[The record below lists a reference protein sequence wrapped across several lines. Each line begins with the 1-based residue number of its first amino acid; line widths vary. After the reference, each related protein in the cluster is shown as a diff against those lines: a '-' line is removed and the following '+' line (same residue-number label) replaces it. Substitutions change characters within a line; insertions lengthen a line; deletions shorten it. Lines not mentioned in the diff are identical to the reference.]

1 MGRTRLASRPVSRS
15 SRYLFGEILAV
26 AVQTVEPRD
35 EAWWQSIFYGQCHQ
49 ALDYSVAN
57 RQADANFQQEVVHL
71 VTELRALIEQRSLRT
86 IVPLQNVRNN

>member
-15 SRYLFGEILAV
+15 SRYLFGKILAV
-26 AVQTVEPRD
+26 TVQTVEPRD

-57 RQADANFQQEVVHL
+57 RQAMAIF
-71 VTELRALIEQRSLRT
+71 SKK
-86 IVPLQNVRNN
+86 